1 MRERRGIW
9 LIPLSLL
16 DILALGISRKAF
28 GTRPAKYRATPKQRS
43 SGDHAMTNIV
53 RTVATVALTLV
64 ASTTFLLGALAPA
77 NADAGLRGT
86 AAARIVA

>member
-1 MRERRGIW
+1 
-9 LIPLSLL
+9 
-16 DILALGISRKAF
+16 
-28 GTRPAKYRATPKQRS
+28 
-43 SGDHAMTNIV
+43 MTNIV